1 MPHISSKTVTAL
13 ATTTLLMFATQTLAH
28 DTKSHD
34 ASPEH
39 AHSHE
44 VGQDIDKGYFED
56 SQIKDRPLSDW
67 AGAWQSV
74 YPYLQDGTLAPV
86 MQHKADQGDKTADA
100 YHSYYDT
107 GYKTDVNHIDIDGN
121 TVRFV
126 RDGTPLS
133 AQYESDGYEVLT
145 YAKGNRGVRY
155 IFEKTDGDD
164 AAPAYIQFSDHRISP
179 ESTDHYH
186 LYWGNDRAA
195 LLKDVTNWPTYYPAS
210 MDGDAIVHDM
220 LTH

>member
-1 MPHISSKTVTAL
+1 MQRMSSNTITAL
-13 ATTTLLMFATQTLAH
+13 AASTLLMFATPTMAH
-28 DTKSHD
+28 DAKSHD

-39 AHSHE
+39 AHTHD
-44 VGQDIDKGYFED
+44 VDQDIYNGYFED

-74 YPYLQDGTLAPV
+74 YPYLQDGTLDPV
-86 MQHKADQGDKTADA
+86 MQHKAEQGDKTADA
-100 YHSYYDT
+100 YRSYYDT
-107 GYKTDVNHIDIDGN
+107 GYKTDVDHIDIDGN

-126 RDGTPLS
+126 RDGKPLS
-133 AQYESDGYEVLT
+133 AQYESDGHEVLT

-155 IFEKTDGDD
+155 IFEKTDGDA

-179 ESTDHYH
+179 ASADHYH

-195 LLKDVTNWPTYYPAS
+195 LLKEVTNWPTYYPAS
-210 MDGDAIVHDM
+210 MDGDAIVHEM
-220 LTH
+220 LAH